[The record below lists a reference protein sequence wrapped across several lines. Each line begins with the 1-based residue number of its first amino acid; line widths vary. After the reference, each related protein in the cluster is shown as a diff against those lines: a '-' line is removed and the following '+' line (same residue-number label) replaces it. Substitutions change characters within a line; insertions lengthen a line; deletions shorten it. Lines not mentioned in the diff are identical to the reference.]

1 MAKIGLMMGSF
12 DPVTNGHLDIIA
24 RASRLFDKLYV
35 GIFYNRDKKGFFSVE
50 ERKQML
56 EEALAAFPNVTV
68 IMAHDSLAVAIA
80 KRLGVGYLV
89 RGIRNAKDLEY
100 EADLAFYNHH
110 LAAEI
115 ESVFLLTAPQW
126 QHISSSRIRELIAFQ
141 ADMADFVPKSVMTK
155 VEEIND
161 KKQWL

>member
-50 ERKQML
+50 ERKQM
-56 EEALAAFPNVTV
+56 TV

-141 ADMADFVPKSVMTK
+141 ADIADFVPKSVMTK